1 MTMKLK
7 IALAVLCVGVLSAPV
22 AMAQAAA
29 PAPAAGESA
38 NEFIPGAAPNLPQP
52 GRPSLTPMST
62 VPCGGFLQPACGV
75 PEPGSLPLFAV
86 AALAAFAVM
95 RRKK

>member
-29 PAPAAGESA
+29 PAPAAAPAAGAGA
-38 NEFIPGAAPNLPQP
+38 NEFIPGAAPNLPQLGEP
-52 GRPSLTPMST
+52 SVRPMTGVGCAPFC
-62 VPCGGFLQPACGV
+62 VV

-86 AALAAFAVM
+86 AAVAAIAVM